1 MSENAEM
8 SKIARASAAT
18 NHLTESNGSSSEA
31 DKIPTL
37 QDSVATTSLPRY
49 AMPNVSSMLPEYG
62 NLEQDLI
69 GRAFNAAN
77 YDAIAR
83 LPADIDH
90 STVAGARRMAIEA
103 ARTAAAAP
111 HDGTRNARRNGLFS
125 EFEYSQS
132 EYDLYNQLE
141 NKAREEHKAIMAT
154 ISGTEFKLPGSICK
168 GKYQDGFQEGGL
180 YPYLSDPYEAAH
192 EMALRLKWIS
202 QAQMLSGPW
211 SNPGHDKL
219 GDRPSRHLAG
229 EIMAHL
235 RKLIVEVDCRRRHSV
250 GYVRGCS
257 QGGGQDCQDCAPL
270 PFIHSLQQRPILL
283 LAGDGQRELGFTD
296 LELGERDL
304 SGCRGVSVAWA
315 RVWQQERRSRE
326 AGSMCQEGQ
335 EGG

>member
-1 MSENAEM
+1 
-8 SKIARASAAT
+8 
-18 NHLTESNGSSSEA
+18 
-31 DKIPTL
+31 
-37 QDSVATTSLPRY
+37 
-49 AMPNVSSMLPEYG
+49 MPNVSSMLPEYG

-235 RKLIVEVDCRRRHSV
+235 RKLIVEDWEDADVTIYPNEDEQWV
-250 GYVRGCS
+250 VRFVLNEAIDSEAGLTAYMNC
-257 QGGGQDCQDCAPL
+257 L
-270 PFIHSLQQRPILL
+270 LRTNPIVLKYQL
-283 LAGDGQRELGFTD
+283 TKVVEHWDIFPGDGCAYYTVRPPWVAQPKVEAFFT
-296 LELGERDL
+296 LHPEERDL
-304 SGCRGVSVAWA
+304 QTLLQHRQAEPPAPKASAKGRNWRGVV
-315 RVWQQERRSRE
+315 R
-326 AGSMCQEGQ
+326 
-335 EGG
+335 